1 MWATASCFKRF
12 EPVGDCWIMDKIM
25 SNWRFSLSAH
35 YINIFDSYKTTRFSH
50 VFTAWESSRILGLSQ
65 SFNSFGWAWSTP
77 FCRFVASLLRL
88 EDQLIR
94 PQTSKSSKSS
104 KASANFC
111 EELTILTACLLK
123 ELVKEFVAGDRCI
136 FRFRPQLVAAGADP
150 NVFCLVLHDNSSCP
164 PNVLSRYA

>member
-35 YINIFDSYKTTRFSH
+35 YINIFDSSKTTRFSH

-94 PQTSKSSKSS
+94 PQTSKSS